1 MKKRN
6 IVKSKI
12 LFNEII
18 QKGKRNS
25 NKYFVIC
32 TLTKNEINSSFGLA
46 VGKKIGNAVTR
57 NKLKRQ
63 LRNIIDNNI
72 TLFPNNRNYIIIC
85 KKDILKLKFQKIEL
99 ELINL
104 VKEIKNEE

>member
-32 TLTKNEINSSFGLA
+32 TLPKKESNNSFGLA

-63 LRNIIDNNI
+63 LRYIIDKNI
-72 TLFPNNRNYIIIC
+72 TLFPNYLNYIIIC

-104 VKEIKNEE
+104 VKEINYEE

>member
-25 NKYFVIC
+25 NKHFVIC
-32 TLTKNEINSSFGLA
+32 NLPKKDINSCFGLA

-63 LRNIIDNNI
+63 LRNIIDSNYN
-72 TLFPNNRNYIIIC
+72 LFPTNHNYIIIC
-85 KKDILKLKFQKIEL
+85 KKEILSLNFRQIEL
-99 ELINL
+99 NLIKL